1 MYLKILESLSVE
13 SKGLSMGFSSMYSL
27 PRLFLTI
34 REQNGFEIQEKLLN
48 QHFLDIFKGL
58 QSNFEL

>member
-1 MYLKILESLSVE
+1 MYLNILESLSVE
-13 SKGLSMGFSSMYSL
+13 SKDLSMGFSSMYSL

-48 QHFLDIFKGL
+48 QHFLATFMGI
-58 QSNFEL
+58 QSKFLL

>member
-34 REQNGFEIQEKLLN
+34 REQNGFKIQEKLLN
-48 QHFLDIFKGL
+48 QHFLATFTGIQRIFVL
-58 QSNFEL
+58 

>member
-1 MYLKILESLSVE
+1 MELD
-13 SKGLSMGFSSMYSL
+13 GLSMAFWPMYSL

-48 QHFLDIFKGL
+48 QHFLDTFKGV